1 MNILMLS
8 CSYGVPSFIPD
19 VQKPD
24 PHLPINPLSATLTNH
39 IECFLS
45 KHHTV
50 FNVSKNGSSNW
61 EAIQRANEFVDG
73 NKVPHIPCPKEA
85 YKEIQMPAGITI
97 DYVIWICTSL
107 LRDQHIIYVPTLDQ
121 RIADLQDI
129 TYNEMKKLMQKIPT
143 AKLIAV
149 GGCGPI
155 DETALRKVLP
165 VHYCIPDWRA
175 ELLGVECTEH
185 LSGGAKTNLDDLMID
200 PRLSDHLKMA
210 QTIFSGM
217 HKSDAFPDGSHPGGS
232 AHRDLFERILPI
244 IQ

>member
-8 CSYGVPSFIPD
+8 CSYGVPNLIPD
-19 VQKPD
+19 PD
-24 PHLPINPLSATLTNH
+24 PPFDQPTATVTNH
-39 IECFLS
+39 IEYFLS

-50 FNVSKNGSSNW
+50 FNVSVNGSSNW
-61 EAIQRANEFVDG
+61 QAIQRANQFVDG
-73 NKVPHIPCPKEA
+73 EEVHDIAVRATGHDVKYEV
-85 YKEIQMPAGITI
+85 IQMPAGINI

-107 LRDQHIIYVPTLDQ
+107 LRDQHIIHVPTLDQ
-121 RIADLQDI
+121 RIAELQDI

-175 ELLGVECTEH
+175 ELLGMEYTEH
-185 LSGGAKTNLDDLMID
+185 LSGGSKTNLDDLMID

-210 QTIFSGM
+210 QTTYGSM
-217 HKSDAFPDGSHPGGS
+217 HKSEAFPDGCHPGAS
-232 AHRDLFERILPI
+232 AHRDLSERILPI

>member
-8 CSYGVPSFIPD
+8 CSYGVPNFIPD
-19 VQKPD
+19 VEKPD
-24 PHLPINPLSATLTNH
+24 PHLPINPLTATLTNH

-73 NKVPHIPCPKEA
+73 NKVPHIPCPKKA

-107 LRDQHIIYVPTLDQ
+107 LRDQHIIHVPTLDQ
-121 RIADLQDI
+121 RIAELQDI

-175 ELLGVECTEH
+175 ELLGIECTEH
-185 LSGGAKTNLDDLMID
+185 LSGGAKTNLDDLMRD

-217 HKSDAFPDGSHPGGS
+217 HISDAFPDGSHPGGS